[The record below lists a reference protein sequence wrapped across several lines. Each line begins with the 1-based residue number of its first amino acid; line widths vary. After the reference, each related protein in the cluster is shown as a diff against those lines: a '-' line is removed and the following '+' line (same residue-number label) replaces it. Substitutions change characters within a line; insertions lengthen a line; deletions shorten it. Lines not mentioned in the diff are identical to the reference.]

1 MDLTTPLALIE
12 FAVIDT
18 ETTGLTAADRICEV
32 AVVRG
37 RLDRPPTCWSQ
48 LVRPHPWRPIPAFI
62 LAKTGLDPR
71 ALQAAPTFAAIAP
84 TFHTAVAGAVLV
96 AHNLPFDRKM
106 LTAEYA
112 RLTPVRALPTPHL
125 DTCRLDRRV
134 LPTSPDHKLGT
145 LVAHYQLPAAGTA
158 HRAGADALMTW
169 HLLAAL
175 LTTLQQR
182 GRTLHT
188 LGDLLGLLDPGLPR
202 PSGRGYG
209 PPSPMPPPALPLP
222 PPPGGLPRPPPLPPP
237 LRAGFWW
244 MVLQKSR
251 PPLLAVALER
261 LNHDPHPS
269 AAALQRVSV
278 GGQDGWSRLPLPM
291 LTARAGPGATTQIQ
305 AAFPGRTERQAAV
318 LRWALRRL
326 ALELAVW
333 KGWLLEAG
341 QAGEPLPEDLPTA

>member
-1 MDLTTPLALIE
+1 MDLATPLALVE
-12 FAVIDT
+12 FAIVDT

-37 RLDRPPTCWSQ
+37 RLGRLPTCWSQ

-71 ALQAAPTFAAIAP
+71 ALQAAPTFAEIAP

-106 LTAEYA
+106 LGAEYA
-112 RLTPVRALPTPHL
+112 RLTPVPTLPTPHL
-125 DTCRLDRRV
+125 DTCRLARRV

-145 LVAHYQLPAAGTA
+145 LVAQYRLPIPGAA

-175 LTTLQQR
+175 LGTLQAR
-182 GRTLHT
+182 GRTLQT
-188 LGDLLGLLDPGLPR
+188 LGDLLAVLDPGAARLHPAVGTAH
-202 PSGRGYG
+202 PAAPTLALGTPG
-209 PPSPMPPPALPLP
+209 PALPLP
-222 PPPGGLPRPPPLPPP
+222 PSLPPP
-237 LRAGFWW
+237 DSRRILVDR
-244 MVLQKSR
+244 LQANR
-251 PPLLAVALER
+251 PPR
-261 LNHDPHPS
+261 LVTAIQYLNRDPQPR
-269 AAALQRVSV
+269 AAALQGMSV
-278 GGQDGWSRLPLPM
+278 GGQDSWSRLPLGM
-291 LTARAGPGATTQIQ
+291 LQARAGSAAVAQVG
-305 AAFPGRTERQAAV
+305 AAFPGRAERQAAV
-318 LRWALRRL
+318 LRWALRGL

-341 QAGEPLPEDLPTA
+341 QAEEPLPDYLPIT